1 MVPSENPSGQVDEN
15 ADEDSAEPCS
25 ETSVEITEEISDES
39 RIDPDAN
46 ADASDETL
54 FPKLPKAPVENQ
66 TELKNILQAAFMSAD
81 GALSISRILAMF
93 PKDAQPEKENLEN
106 AITGL
111 QQDCEGCGVELRKVG
126 NRYRY
131 YTRDAYAPWLRKLR
145 STKTPRYS
153 RALLE
158 TLSIIAYRQPVSRG
172 DVEDIRGVA
181 VSTDIMRTLVDREWV
196 KQVGYRDVPGRPAL
210 YGTTRLFLEYFGLSS
225 LQELPVLMDQRE
237 LGDIAKDMNMELP
250 LSLAPVDEQSTGE
263 QVDGADAPQAQTA
276 SEVDHDTAQEQA
288 AAEYV
293 RAEKTDDGQS
303 EDHTDIDSEEV
314 PPDTSEQ
321 ATQIDLS
328 GNESIAEEPV
338 KDSSENQSGREST

>member
-1 MVPSENPSGQVDEN
+1 
-15 ADEDSAEPCS
+15 
-25 ETSVEITEEISDES
+25 
-39 RIDPDAN
+39 
-46 ADASDETL
+46 
-54 FPKLPKAPVENQ
+54 
-66 TELKNILQAAFMSAD
+66 MSAD

-181 VSTDIMRTLVDREWV
+181 VSTDIMRSLVDREWV

-250 LSLAPVDEQSTGE
+250 LSMAPVDEQSTGE
-263 QVDGADAPQAQTA
+263 Q
-276 SEVDHDTAQEQA
+276 VDHDTAQEQA

-328 GNESIAEEPV
+328 GNESITEEPV